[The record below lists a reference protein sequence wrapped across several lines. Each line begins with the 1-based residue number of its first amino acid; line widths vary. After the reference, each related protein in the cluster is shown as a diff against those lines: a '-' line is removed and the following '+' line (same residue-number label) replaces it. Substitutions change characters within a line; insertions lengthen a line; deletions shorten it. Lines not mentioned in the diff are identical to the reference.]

1 MNKKGNGNGNDLL
14 PEELIEKMI
23 FKGDNRKIEGI
34 EKEFNKALS
43 RDRMFLFGLIIAC
56 VLVITVFLLI
66 FAAYYTSGLKFTM
79 AIFATLF
86 LSVGTAIQ
94 AGTVMYGF
102 FSKSLK
108 ERIDGMTKLV
118 QDSLTITAAMETLIS
133 NHLRGS
139 DIKATE
145 EIITEYIGDRENM
158 DPKATKILVEL
169 ILNILLKNK
178 RIFHPKDKIT
188 VLKVDRAVKDL
199 QQSLSKS
206 YLDPVDK
213 VTACDQGA
221 GSLVYIRQEFTK
233 KTINQMIKANP
244 VLKSVDF
251 SALPDIRKRMTDQM
265 NKLGIPYEDLTES
278 TELWKSALTS
288 HENKVLSNRII
299 KVERLLEQK
308 NNSINANVNRFI
320 SYQVV
325 LDTKIAVLCLAI
337 AGVIGGL
344 WDLIY

>member
-1 MNKKGNGNGNDLL
+1 MYKKGNGNGNDIL
-14 PEELIEKMI
+14 PEALIEEMI
-23 FKGDNRKIEGI
+23 FKGDNKKIESI
-34 EKEFNKALS
+34 EREFSKALS
-43 RDRMFLFGLIIAC
+43 RDRLFLFGLIVFS
-56 VLVITVFLLI
+56 VLIITIFLLI
-66 FAAYYTSGLKFTM
+66 FAAYYTDGLKFM
-79 AIFATLF
+79 LAIVATLF

-108 ERIDGMTKLV
+108 ERIEAMTKLV
-118 QDSLTITAAMETLIS
+118 QDSLKITAAMEVLTS

-139 DIKATE
+139 EIKATE
-145 EIITEYIGDRENM
+145 EIVTQYIGDRENL
-158 DPKATKILVEL
+158 DPKETRELVEL

-178 RIFHPKDKIT
+178 RIIHPKRKIT
-188 VLKVDRAVKDL
+188 VLKVDRPVKDL
-199 QQSLSKS
+199 KQDLSRS

-233 KTINQMIKANP
+233 KTIDKMIKVNP
-244 VLKSVDF
+244 IMKDVDF
-251 SALPDIRKRMTDQM
+251 SALPDISKRMTAQM

-278 TELWKSALTS
+278 TELWKSAITS
-288 HENKVLSNRII
+288 HENTVLSKRII
-299 KVERLLEQK
+299 KVERVLEQK
-308 NNSINANVNRFI
+308 NNAINANVDRFI